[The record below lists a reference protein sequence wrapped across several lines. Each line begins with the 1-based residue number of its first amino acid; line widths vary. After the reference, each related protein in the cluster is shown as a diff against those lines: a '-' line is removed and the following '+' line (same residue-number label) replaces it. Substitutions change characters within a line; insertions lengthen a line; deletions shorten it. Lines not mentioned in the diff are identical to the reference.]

1 MNHRLLVLAATL
13 AALPARADILQDRA
27 DFWAAYGLVPDG
39 IETFETLPM
48 PHDSSVMSFTQ
59 NGITYNALG
68 GNPLVVHSAGSHGQF
83 APSLMPTT
91 SSVLTGNGYDH
102 FELVFQQPL
111 KALFLDWYHNGPRG
125 WTSITMYNAAG
136 ESMGNLFMPVGND
149 AIIGTYAGHIVN
161 PANWIVRLE
170 FENQFGEVVNG
181 GIDNVE
187 WALAPV
193 PEPASGLLMLAGT
206 AALLFR
212 RRILNRLEKS

>member
-1 MNHRLLVLAATL
+1 MNRFVTL
-13 AALPARADILQDRA
+13 AAAAALALPAQADILQDRA
-27 DFWAAYGLVPDG
+27 DFWAYYSLVPDG

-48 PHDSSVMSFTQ
+48 AHDSSVMSFTQ

-83 APSLMPTT
+83 AAELMPTT

-102 FELVFQQPL
+102 FELVFAQPL

-136 ESMGNLFMPVGND
+136 QSMGNLFMPVDNEPV
-149 AIIGTYAGHIVN
+149 IGTYAGHIVN
-161 PANWIVRLE
+161 PENYIVRLE
-170 FENQFGEVVNG
+170 FENFYGEVVNG
-181 GIDNVE
+181 GIDNFE

-193 PEPASGLLMLAGT
+193 PEPS
-206 AALLFR
+206 AALLLLAGGALLW
-212 RRILNRLEKS
+212 RRIPCSRRSGG